1 MRGQAEALPRV
12 TPYRDYLAWIAA
24 QDRGAAIAAWRD
36 ALAGL
41 EAATRVAAHD
51 PGRAPIVPEQTT
63 LALDETLTAAL
74 TLAAR
79 RQGLTLNT
87 LIQAAWAIL
96 LGRMTGRDDVVFG
109 VTVAGRP
116 PEIAGIE
123 RMVGLFI
130 NTLPLRIKLPPA
142 KSLATILREVQ
153 ESQSS
158 LIAHQHLG
166 LAEIQGLAGL
176 GDLFDTLV
184 VFESYP
190 VDRDALAADAGGLR
204 LGDVSGRDATHYP
217 LSLAAIPGERLQL
230 RLDYRPD
237 LFERADVDAMAGRL
251 VRLLEAATTDA
262 DQPIGTLDIL
272 GSGERRTI
280 LSDWNDTA
288 RAVPSATLPEL
299 FAAQAAK
306 TPDAVAVVFED
317 TSLTYS
323 ELDARSNQLAH
334 HLRAFGVGPEVVVG
348 LCVERSLEML
358 VALLGILKAGGA
370 YLPLDPDYPAERLAF
385 MLEDAR
391 ATLLLTHSAL
401 IDRLPAHDARVVR
414 LDAEWSAIA
423 AQPTT
428 APASGLQPQN
438 TGYVIYTSGS
448 TGTPKGVSVT
458 HGGIPN
464 LAAVQIDR
472 FAITS
477 AARILQFASQSFD
490 AALWEMVSALMGGA
504 ALVLIAPDKRG
515 GDALA
520 RLIREQKIT
529 HATLPPVLLADL
541 PADLPLATLVVA
553 GEACSPD
560 EVARWSPGRRMINAY
575 GPTETTVCATMS
587 DALSGAVV
595 PPIGRPIWNTQV
607 YVLDGCLQ
615 PVPAGVS
622 GRALHRGR
630 GTGARLSRPR
640 RADRGTVRGRS
651 VRAGRQ
657 PHVPHRRYGAL
668 ARRWSARLPRTRG
681 HAGKGARLPH
691 RARRDRGGAGAARGV
706 WRRRL

>member
-1 MRGQAEALPRV
+1 MQSLSCS
-12 TPYRDYLAWIAA
+12 
-24 QDRGAAIAAWRD
+24 
-36 ALAGL
+36 
-41 EAATRVAAHD
+41 
-51 PGRAPIVPEQTT
+51 
-63 LALDETLTAAL
+63 
-74 TLAAR
+74 
-79 RQGLTLNT
+79 
-87 LIQAAWAIL
+87 
-96 LGRMTGRDDVVFG
+96 RM
-109 VTVAGRP
+109 
-116 PEIAGIE
+116 
-123 RMVGLFI
+123 
-130 NTLPLRIKLPPA
+130 
-142 KSLATILREVQ
+142 
-153 ESQSS
+153 
-158 LIAHQHLG
+158 
-166 LAEIQGLAGL
+166 
-176 GDLFDTLV
+176 
-184 VFESYP
+184 
-190 VDRDALAADAGGLR
+190 
-204 LGDVSGRDATHYP
+204 
-217 LSLAAIPGERLQL
+217 
-230 RLDYRPD
+230 
-237 LFERADVDAMAGRL
+237 
-251 VRLLEAATTDA
+251 
-262 DQPIGTLDIL
+262 
-272 GSGERRTI
+272 
-280 LSDWNDTA
+280 
-288 RAVPSATLPEL
+288 
-299 FAAQAAK
+299 
-306 TPDAVAVVFED
+306 

-615 PVPAGVS
+615 PVPVGVS
-622 GRALHRGR
+622 GELYIAGAGLARGYLGRAGLTAERFVADPFGPAGSRMYRTGDLARWRADGVLDFLGRADTQVKVRGFRIEPGEIEAALVRHAERGAGGCDRARGPTGRSAPGRLRRGERRSRSRRCSIADASRCEPAGLHGAVGVRDAGQASAHAQR
-630 GTGARLSRPR
+630 QARPQGAAGARPRPL
-640 RADRGTVRGRS
+640 
-651 VRAGRQ
+651 
-657 PHVPHRRYGAL
+657 L
-668 ARRWSARLPRTRG
+668 ACG
-681 HAGKGARLPH
+681 VG
-691 RARRDRGGAGAARGV
+691 RARRRRRCCARCSPRCWALERVGIDDNFFELGGHSLLATRLISRIRSAPRCRDCDPQPVRGADRGGAGQASRRGCRGRPPGRACDGAPGARSRFPSRSAGCGSSIV
-706 WRRRL
+706 SKVQAQPIRSRWRCG